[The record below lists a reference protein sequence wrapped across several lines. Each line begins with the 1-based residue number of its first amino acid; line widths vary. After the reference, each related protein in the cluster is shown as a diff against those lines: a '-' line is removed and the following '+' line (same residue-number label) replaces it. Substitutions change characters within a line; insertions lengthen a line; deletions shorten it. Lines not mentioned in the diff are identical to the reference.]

1 MNVKLLLRELCQ
13 FIDVNESNPNAQS
26 LKALASKVIF
36 ALSQNHFGA
45 VFNRILAR
53 LQELSATS
61 EENPDSGDI
70 ELIQHID
77 LDIQRLIKLLTG
89 NSCFKSIV
97 LDSYFATEIKFN
109 SNLFMQKSIKSSV
122 WLKNQRTW
130 LC

>member
-53 LQELSATS
+53 LQELSATA

-77 LDIQRLIKLLTG
+77 LDIMRLIKLLTG
-89 NSCFKSIV
+89 AYVRNKDVSLTIDSI
-97 LDSYFATEIKFN
+97 D
-109 SNLFMQKSIKSSV
+109 LFHTVFS
-122 WLKNQRTW
+122 
-130 LC
+130 LCN